1 MFRHHKAQAGVMV
14 LALPR
19 RIMDQV
25 EAVERLQ
32 LALSEQA
39 LPEATAAQEQ
49 HHLFPAHLLHILA
62 AVVVALM
69 AAVLLAQV
77 VLVAEQMAQQAMLH
91 HLTRRVI
98 PVAAAAVVV
107 GLHPQALAAMAATA
121 APALSS

>member
-1 MFRHHKAQAGVMV
+1 MV
-14 LALPR
+14 EMGLEMPR

-32 LALSEQA
+32 LAQMELA
-39 LPEATAAQEQ
+39 PLVATAAQEQ

-98 PVAAAAVVV
+98 PAAGAVVVV